1 VLRKTI
7 LMMGAILMLWASSAA
22 AQQKFEVG
30 HCVADLKKLC
40 PGIEPGGGS
49 LQACMREHLK
59 DLSTPA

>member
-1 VLRKTI
+1 MLRKTI

-40 PGIEPGGGS
+40 PG
-49 LQACMREHLK
+49 AFRR
-59 DLSTPA
+59 A